1 MLNVH
6 EKRRGA
12 LLGFGILLN
21 GIVEILGLASVIPV
35 IGLVV
40 EPQSL
45 ETNPTIRQFYH
56 GFNAV
61 GVQSPN
67 DFLFGLCL
75 VLVAAFIFKGFF
87 GLSIA
92 YLQARFSF
100 EVAHR
105 LSGAMWS
112 FHFKKSLQRL
122 RSTDSGKVLSEIN
135 YWPIQFANAFLVG
148 GLLILSEA
156 AVIFLIALGLIAYN
170 PFVFI
175 GVGFTLALGAGTIRI
190 LTKKRLSMYGRTR
203 ERLEPRAN
211 LLINNAIHGF
221 LEVVTFCA
229 TEAVKNNYLADRK
242 VIFRILGNTLVV
254 NMMPAKLYEMLAVL
268 AISASICL
276 SLVFEFN
283 NAEFVT
289 LLSLMA
295 IGAYRIMPS
304 LSRINGAVMNI
315 RASYYMLNTLEEG
328 AQFALRTDMRQDHCI
343 ILPESGTIQISIDKI
358 ELSYENLNQSIL
370 SNVSHHFDA
379 GKMHAIVGP
388 SGSGKSTL
396 VSALLG
402 LHPPQSGRIQV
413 HFSATPESRFELGV
427 ELKAND
433 WLSQVGYLSQSPFL
447 FQGTVM
453 DNLKMGMDHI
463 QVDELEFIDLCHQL
477 QLKDCLGQDP
487 LRFYLNEG
495 GNNLSGGQQQRLA
508 LARAL
513 LFPRKILI
521 LDEATSALDDSLKG
535 TVHHILQ
542 NRARKGDTI
551 ILVTHDQKLAQKCDA
566 ILNLEKVEN
575 PNSTST

>member
-6 EKRRGA
+6 EKRRGV
-12 LLGFGILLN
+12 LLGLGILLN
-21 GIVEILGLASVIPV
+21 GLIEILGLASVIPV

-40 EPQSL
+40 EPNSL
-45 ETNPTIRQFYH
+45 NTNPTIRQFYNGSH
-56 GFNAV
+56 AL

-75 VLVAAFIFKGFF
+75 ILVGAFVFKGFF
-87 GLSIA
+87 GLSIT

-100 EVAHR
+100 GVAHR

-112 FHFKKSLQRL
+112 FHFRKSLQRL

-148 GLLILSEA
+148 GLLILSEV
-156 AVIFLIALGLIAYN
+156 AVISLVALGLIAYN
-170 PFVFI
+170 PPVFV
-175 GVGFTLALGAGTIRI
+175 GVGCTLALGAGTIRL
-190 LTKKRLSMYGRTR
+190 LTKKRLSNYGRIR
-203 ERLEPRAN
+203 ERLETRSN

-221 LEVVTFCA
+221 LEVVTFRA
-229 TEAVKNNYLADRK
+229 TEAVKNNYLSDRK

-254 NMMPAKLYEMLAVL
+254 NMMPAKLYEILAVL

-276 SLVFEFN
+276 SLTFEFN
-283 NAEFVT
+283 NAEFVS

-315 RASYYMLNTLEEG
+315 RASYYMLNAIEEG
-328 AQFALRTDMRQDHCI
+328 AHSAQSKEMMQTHCI
-343 ILPESGTIQISIDKI
+343 KLPESGAIQIAIENI
-358 ELSYENLNQSIL
+358 ELTYENLNRSII
-370 SNVSHHFDA
+370 SNVSYNFDA
-379 GKMHAIVGP
+379 GKMHAVVGP

-396 VSALLG
+396 ISSLLG
-402 LHPPQSGRIQV
+402 LHPPQSGRIKVQ
-413 HFSATPESRFELGV
+413 FSATPEKTYELGG

-447 FQGTVM
+447 FQGTVL
-453 DNLKMGMDHI
+453 DNLKMGMAHI
-463 QVDELEFIDLCHQL
+463 QIDEVEFNDLCR
-477 QLKDCLGQDP
+477 QLKLSDCLGHDP
-487 LRFYLNEG
+487 LRFYLQEG

-521 LDEATSALDDSLKG
+521 LDEATSALDDSLKEI
-535 TVHHILQ
+535 VHQILQ
-542 NRARKGDTI
+542 NRARRGDNI
-551 ILVTHDQKLAQKCDA
+551 ILITHDEKLAQKCDA
-566 ILNLEKVEN
+566 ILNLGVVVN
-575 PNSTST
+575 PNPTPD